1 MNTASFA
8 IVGLYAGF
16 NALILL
22 WITLKTIALRGQYKV
37 SIGDGGNKHLYR
49 IMRGHSN
56 ALENIM
62 IVLIMMLI
70 MAALGTPSYVLH
82 GFGLALTIS
91 RLMHAYHF
99 IQEDASRWQR
109 YYGSLISVLL
119 LLAAAVG
126 VIGHS
131 LVIMFS

>member
-1 MNTASFA
+1 MNTISFA
-8 IVGLYAGF
+8 IVGLYAGL
-16 NALILL
+16 NALILF
-22 WITLKTIALRGQYKV
+22 WITLKTVALRGKYKV

-56 ALENIM
+56 AMENIM

-70 MAALGTPSYVLH
+70 MAALGTPAYVLH

-99 IQEDASRWQR
+99 IKEDAARWQR
-109 YYGSLISVLL
+109 YYGSVIAVII

-126 VIGHS
+126 IIGHS

>member
-1 MNTASFA
+1 MNTISFA
-8 IVGLYAGF
+8 IVGFYTGL

-22 WITLKTIALRGQYKV
+22 WITMKTIALRAKYKV
-37 SIGDGGNKHLYR
+37 SVGDGGNNHLHR

-62 IVLIMMLI
+62 IVLIMMVI
-70 MAALGTPSYVLH
+70 MAVLGTPSYVLH

-91 RLMHAYHF
+91 RMMHAYHF
-99 IQEDASRWQR
+99 VQEDAARWQR
-109 YYGSLISVLL
+109 YYGSVISVLL